1 MHIFTAIQ
9 IVCLGI
15 LWAIKSTQ
23 AALSFPF
30 ALILTVP
37 LRKFGLPLLF
47 TDKELSQVLFILSFR
62 AKVAS
67 SFTET
72 GTTMG

>member
-1 MHIFTAIQ
+1 MHLFTAIQ

-47 TDKELSQVLFILSFR
+47 TEKELNQVGIIWISLLASYLFE
-62 AKVAS
+62 AV
-67 SFTET
+67 E
-72 GTTMG
+72 